1 MADNRRF
8 LRTETVGAVRI
19 VRDQVSS
26 DNRMP
31 KTFKS
36 VLFTLLLMLG
46 AGLPELGNAAAE
58 ISKERVKEIA
68 AALPDKPAGVG
79 RPITDRAAWE
89 KLARNPRFAA
99 TITDAEAM
107 AKTPVEKWSDE
118 IYLEFFTTGRR
129 SASQSMQVAPLS
141 RAQLLTL
148 AECLENRG
156 RFIAPVEEAI
166 AVVCA
171 QPTWV
176 YAAHD
181 QSLATYSNK
190 SVHLDLSST
199 RTAWSLATV
208 NHMLGDKLSVGTRKL
223 IRENLERRAL
233 KPFRDMVEGRRE
245 ENTWLRRANNWNAVC
260 LAGLTGTALATLD
273 SREDRAWFIAAAQ
286 HYVPYFLA
294 SFPPDG
300 YCTEGVGY
308 WNYGY
313 GHYVLLSETVR
324 RATGGKVDFFTDPK
338 ALEPALFGER
348 TEIINGIY
356 PTISDVS
363 PGSEPAPDLTHY
375 VFERLGLPESRR
387 SASQNTMNHSPL
399 LFSVGIFAFPETL
412 PRVKNTAAS
421 ESPLRTWFK
430 DGGVLICRTA
440 PEAKVAFG
448 AALKGGIPGESH
460 NHNDE
465 GSFSVVAG
473 KTMLICDPGAEVY
486 TRKTFGSS
494 RYKSKVMNSY
504 GHAVPVVA
512 GKMQR
517 PGDNVRIPVLR
528 TDFRD
533 AADTLV
539 LNLAV
544 VYPVPSLKKLER
556 GFTFTRGA
564 KPSLTVQ
571 DVVEFSGAE
580 TFETALVTWGKW
592 EKISDTELRLSD
604 GADAVRV
611 KIDAGGEPLSI
622 SHVTLDEEVRTP
634 RQPVRIGIA
643 LKSPVKKAVVT
654 MRITPE

>member
-1 MADNRRF
+1 MRIISNRRIILQLTALACALTF
-8 LRTETVGAVRI
+8 CTVRVASGV
-19 VRDQVSS
+19 
-26 DNRMP
+26 
-31 KTFKS
+31 
-36 VLFTLLLMLG
+36 
-46 AGLPELGNAAAE
+46 AE
-58 ISKERVKEIA
+58 ISPGRVKEIA
-68 AALPDKPAGVG
+68 AMLPPKPVGVG
-79 RPITDRAAWE
+79 RPIGDRAAWE
-89 KLARNPRFAA
+89 TLVRNPRFAA
-99 TITDAEAM
+99 TVVAAEAL

-118 IYLEFFTTGRR
+118 LFLDYYVTGRR
-129 SASQSMQVAPLS
+129 TPGQKMQVAPLS

-156 RFIAPVEEAI
+156 RFIEPVEEAV

-171 QPTWV
+171 QPTWL

-181 QSLATYSNK
+181 HGLATYSNK
-190 SVHLDLSST
+190 TVNLDLNSC
-199 RTAWSLATV
+199 RTAWVLATV
-208 NHMLGDKLSVGTRKL
+208 NYMLGEKLSSGTRKL
-223 IRENLERRAL
+223 IRENLDRRAL
-233 KPFRDMVEGRRE
+233 KPFCDMVEGRRE
-245 ENTWLRRANNWNAVC
+245 ENYWLRRENNWNAVC
-260 LAGLTGTALATLD
+260 LAGITGTALATLD
-273 SREDRAWFIAAAQ
+273 SKEDRAWFIAAAQ
-286 HYVPYFLA
+286 HYIPNFLK

-313 GHYVLLSETVR
+313 GHFVLLSETVR
-324 RATGGKVDFFTDPK
+324 RATGGKVDFFASPK

-348 TEIINGIY
+348 TEIINGVY

-363 PGSEPAPDLTHY
+363 PGVEPAPDLTRY
-375 VFERLGLPESRR
+375 IVERLGLPEFR
-387 SASQNTMNHSPL
+387 SSSIRNDIDHLQH
-399 LFSVGIFAFPETL
+399 LFGIGIFAFAEPL
-412 PRVKNTAAS
+412 PRVKNTAAK
-421 ESPLRTWFK
+421 ESHLRTWFK
-430 DGGVLICRTA
+430 DGGVLICRNTPGTA
-440 PEAKVAFG
+440 SGFG
-448 AALKGGIPGESH
+448 VALKGGIPGESH

-465 GSFSVVAG
+465 GSFSVVVG

-486 TRKTFGSS
+486 TRKTFGSN

-512 GKMQR
+512 GKIQR

-556 GFTFTRGA
+556 AFTFTRGA

-571 DVVEFSGAE
+571 DVVEFSDSE
-580 TFETALVTWGKW
+580 TFETALLTWGDWK
-592 EKISDTELRLSD
+592 KISDTELRLSD

-611 KIDAGGEPLSI
+611 KIDAGGEPLNI
-622 SHVTLDEEVRTP
+622 SHETLDEEVRTP

-654 MRITPE
+654 LRIVPEKT